1 MNQKQQQWN
10 FPLINGIFTLKFTI
24 LTNGFFLKKKSV
36 GDFILFFFFLIL
48 IKVNSLTLSR

>member
-36 GDFILFFFFLIL
+36 GDFILFFFF
-48 IKVNSLTLSR
+48 

>member
-24 LTNGFFLKKKSV
+24 LTNSFSLKKKSV
-36 GDFILFFFFLIL
+36 GDFILFFLIL